1 MIVFAWILWSYTL
14 LNLIIAV
21 IGVIK
26 NNIQNRR
33 YRVELGNLIITVAT
47 FVFMT
52 IYIFAR

>member
-14 LNLIIAV
+14 ACLI
-21 IGVIK
+21 IGVIGIIK
-26 NNIQNRR
+26 CNIQDKK
-33 YRVELGNLIITVAT
+33 YKVELGNLIITVAT

>member
-14 LNLIIAV
+14 LGLIIAV
-21 IGVIK
+21 IEVIK
-26 NNIQNRR
+26 NNIQDRR

>member
-21 IGVIK
+21 IGIIK
-26 NNIQNRR
+26 CNIQNKK

-52 IYIFAR
+52 IYLFAR

>member
-26 NNIQNRR
+26 NNIQDRR